1 MRWNGGAILVLLGLL
16 SVGNAGAQPFADY
29 SGAQLYQRFCAS
41 CHGIGGAGDGPVAA
55 SFKTLMPDLG
65 ELQRRSRGRF
75 PEERVRGI
83 IDGRQAVLAHGSR
96 EMPVWG
102 HEFAAG
108 QGADEAAQTEAARM
122 VDRLV
127 QYLHAMQR

>member
-1 MRWNGGAILVLLGLL
+1 MRGAVSAFLSLGLL
-16 SVGNAGAQPFADY
+16 AGSAGAQPFADY

-41 CHGIGGAGDGPVAA
+41 CHGTGGAGDGPVAA

-65 ELQRRSRGRF
+65 ELRRRSRDGF
-75 PEERVRGI
+75 PEERVRRI
-83 IDGRQAVLAHGSR
+83 IDGRQAVPAHGSR

-102 HEFAAG
+102 HEFAVG
-108 QGADEAAQTEAARM
+108 QGADEAAQADADRM

-127 QYLHAMQR
+127 HYLRSIQR

>member
-1 MRWNGGAILVLLGLL
+1 MRGAVSVFLALGLL
-16 SVGNAGAQPFADY
+16 AGSAGAQPFADY
-29 SGAQLYQRFCAS
+29 SGVQLYQRFCAS
-41 CHGIGGAGDGPVAA
+41 CHGSGGFGDGPVAA

-75 PEERVRGI
+75 PEERVRRI
-83 IDGRQAVLAHGSR
+83 IDGRQAVPAHGSR

-102 HEFAAG
+102 HEFAVG
-108 QGADEAAQTEAARM
+108 QGTDEAAQAEAERM

-127 QYLHAMQR
+127 QYLHSIQR